1 MLQSLTEADFID
13 VNNYRKKPRSELG
26 GLSLVDINQLNYQN
40 KTNLMNYSKVIS
52 ELEKISKTK

>member
-26 GLSLVDINQLNYQN
+26 GLSLIDIDQLNNAN
-40 KTNLMNYSKVIS
+40 KTNLMNYAKVIS
-52 ELEKISKTK
+52 GLERINK